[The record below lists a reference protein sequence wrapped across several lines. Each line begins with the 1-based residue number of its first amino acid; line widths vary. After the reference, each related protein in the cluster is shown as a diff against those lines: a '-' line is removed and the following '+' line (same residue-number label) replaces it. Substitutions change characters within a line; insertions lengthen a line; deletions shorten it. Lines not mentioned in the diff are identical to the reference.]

1 MELYSNLLREG
12 NYWIFTV
19 LMAISLVI
27 NFPRILECY
36 HMNKKRKSL
45 LINEA
50 LADPNISEMLKEHLR
65 EQIETEIF
73 SLVHGVSLSHLMMS
87 SILEVNRR
95 VKGSVSFR
103 HILRIAK
110 LQPNIDDIDKYSY
123 RVKMNVFDKFFSVY
137 NLFFGVLIFLFG
149 LYSIFLSLS
158 SLEILQNLGYILI
171 GIAFTFFGVF
181 MVNDGAKII
190 SVYHVNQALDTY
202 EKNAEKSL

>member
-1 MELYSNLLREG
+1 
-12 NYWIFTV
+12 
-19 LMAISLVI
+19 
-27 NFPRILECY
+27 
-36 HMNKKRKSL
+36 MNKKRKSL

-50 LADPNISEMLKEHLR
+50 LADPNISEMLKDHLR

-87 SILEVNRR
+87 SILEINRR
-95 VKGSVSFR
+95 VKGSISFR

-110 LQPNIDDIDKYSY
+110 LQPSIDDIDKYSY
-123 RVKMNVFDKFFSVY
+123 RVKMNAFDKCFSVY

-158 SLEILQNLGYILI
+158 SLEVLQNLGYILI

-190 SVYHVNQALDTY
+190 SVYHVNHALDIY
-202 EKNAEKSL
+202 EKNSEKSL